1 MILDTTKKVG
11 KKVTVCGFVTAVRDH
26 GKIRFIDI
34 SDRTG
39 ILQTIHSDTNTP
51 VGMQDVLEIIGTIN
65 HRPEKMINFDIP
77 TGKVE
82 LATSGVKVLE
92 KAHELPFDMG
102 NESLNVSLETLLDYR
117 PLTLRHKKVK
127 AIFNVQEVI
136 ADTFRKSLKKLDFK
150 EILVPTIVPTA
161 TEGGAEVFPIDYYN
175 GRAFLAQSPQLY
187 KQIMVGVFE
196 RVFTIAH
203 AYRAEPS
210 ITTRHMSEYVSL
222 DCEFG
227 FINNFS
233 DIMDVVEYVMKSIF
247 NELNLKCKNELKLYN
262 SSAPK
267 LGKEIPRIKMREAQK
282 IILERTGRD
291 NTKES
296 DLTPED
302 EREICKWSSEKY
314 GSELIFITHY
324 PTKKRPFYTYPDD
337 ENPEYTNSFD
347 LLGRGLEWV
356 TGGRRINNYERLL
369 SHIKLWKNK
378 PEDFDIY
385 LQAFKY
391 GMPPEGGFAVGLER
405 VTMQVLGLGNIREAS
420 LFPRDMNRVD
430 IKFEK
435 AKDE

>member
-1 MILDTTKKVG
+1 
-11 KKVTVCGFVTAVRDH
+11 
-26 GKIRFIDI
+26 
-34 SDRTG
+34 
-39 ILQTIHSDTNTP
+39 
-51 VGMQDVLEIIGTIN
+51 
-65 HRPEKMINFDIP
+65 
-77 TGKVE
+77 
-82 LATSGVKVLE
+82 
-92 KAHELPFDMG
+92 
-102 NESLNVSLETLLDYR
+102 
-117 PLTLRHKKVK
+117 
-127 AIFNVQEVI
+127 
-136 ADTFRKSLKKLDFK
+136 
-150 EILVPTIVPTA
+150 
-161 TEGGAEVFPIDYYN
+161 
-175 GRAFLAQSPQLY
+175 
-187 KQIMVGVFE
+187 
-196 RVFTIAH
+196 
-203 AYRAEPS
+203 
-210 ITTRHMSEYVSL
+210 MSEYVSL

-430 IKFEK
+430 IKI
-435 AKDE
+435 